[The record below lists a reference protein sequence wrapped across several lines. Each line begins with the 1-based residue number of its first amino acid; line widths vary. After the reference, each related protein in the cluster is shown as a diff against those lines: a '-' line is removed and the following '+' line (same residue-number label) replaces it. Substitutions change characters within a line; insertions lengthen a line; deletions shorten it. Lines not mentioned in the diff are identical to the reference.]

1 MKNLNIALTT
11 TDDISALQ
19 LVLDQTQL
27 FPSEMLPS
35 MLAPALSGES
45 EAIWLTCHVGGV
57 AVGLCFAEPEELTDR
72 TWNMLALAVLPELQG
87 KKVGTALV
95 AAVEVHLKSKGQRI
109 LVVDTS
115 SKDEFAMTRK
125 FYAKNHYEEEAR
137 VRDFWAAGDDKVTYR
152 KAL

>member
-19 LVLDQTQL
+19 VVLDQTDL
-27 FPSEMLPS
+27 FPSEMLPN
-35 MLAPALSGES
+35 MIAPALAGES
-45 EAIWLTCHVGGV
+45 EAIWLSCHVDGV
-57 AVGLCFAEPEELTDR
+57 AVGLCFVEPEELTDG

-95 AAVEVHLKSKGQRI
+95 NAVEELLKSKGQRI
-109 LVVDTS
+109 LIVDTS
-115 SKDEFAMTRK
+115 SKDEFRLTRQ
-125 FYAKNHYEEEAR
+125 FYIKNQYEEEAKI
-137 VRDFWAAGDDKVTYR
+137 RDFWAAGDDKVTYR